1 MRNAPEQPRLMPG
14 RILIAG
20 TGFIVLSGMWLI
32 LAYFRNQG
40 GENLIAVLNLALA
53 ILHIVIGISIFY
65 RLRPAWYGG
74 LVLAVVA
81 AAASYPN
88 AYPFPVGPELVLAL
102 LLYFTRQDFSAIPAD
117 ESAH

>member
-1 MRNAPEQPRLMPG
+1 MRNAHEQPRLMPG

-20 TGFIVLSGMWLI
+20 TGFIVISGMWLI
-32 LAYFRNQG
+32 LAYFRNEG
-40 GENLIAVLNLALA
+40 GENLIALLNLALA
-53 ILHIVIGISIFY
+53 LLHIAIGVAIFY

-88 AYPFPVGPELVLAL
+88 AYPFPIGPELAMAL
-102 LLYFTRQDFSAIPAD
+102 ILYLTRQDFRGIPAD